1 MISAAGTKKPLKE
14 DGTQFAYG
22 SFVKKADANITGHVS
37 LLYGHDHIDELME
50 ETTQK
55 YIPPPTGR
63 KHLYD
68 SPCHKDHMMSRDDFM
83 TTCED
88 PLPYRKVIYFVLKKI
103 GRET

>member
-1 MISAAGTKKPLKE
+1 MIGAGGTRKPL
-14 DGTQFAYG
+14 DGSHFTHG

-55 YIPPPTGR
+55 YTPIPSGR
-63 KHLYD
+63 KQLYD
-68 SPCHKDHMMSRDDFM
+68 SPCKKDHLVARDDFM
-83 TTCED
+83 TTCEE
-88 PLPYRKVIYFVLKKI
+88 PLPYKKVIHFVLKKI